1 MKRLAIFPHII
12 SVVNLEKM
20 SRRLWILGDF
30 FCLKSSQ
37 VQGNYVGKALRRHQE
52 YLPEKMNY
60 DFLTFLYFYYLQ
72 SHAND

>member
-30 FCLKSSQ
+30 FLF
-37 VQGNYVGKALRRHQE
+37 
-52 YLPEKMNY
+52 EK
-60 DFLTFLYFYYLQ
+60 FTGARELCW
-72 SHAND
+72 